1 MQIGAGDR
9 MTQTTSDALVF
20 FGATGD
26 LAYKKIFPA
35 LQHLAKR
42 DKLNIPVIGVAKAGW
57 NLDQLKERAKDSV
70 EHYGGLD
77 TEGFPKLL
85 NALRYIDGDYADS
98 STFRELRNQ
107 LGSAQH
113 PLQYLAIP
121 PNLFGEVI
129 KQLEASDCSK
139 GARVVVEKPFGRNL
153 ASAKTLNETLHT
165 AFEEE
170 NIFRIDHYLGKNA
183 VQNVL
188 FFRFSNAFLEPIWNR
203 RYVESVQITMA
214 EGFGVAGRGA
224 FYEQAGAIRDV
235 VENHLLQLLTNVA
248 MEPPLC
254 MDNETVRDE
263 KVKVLKAIKPLNP
276 ENVIRGQFAGYRNE
290 PGVNPDSTIE
300 TYVALRFYINNWRWK
315 GVPFYIRA
323 GKSLPVTV
331 TEVNVKLRQ
340 PPAIFSDTPP
350 LPNHVR
356 FRVTPDLVIAIGGLV
371 KTPGEELKGDPVELV
386 AAERSGAN
394 EGLAYEELLGDAMH
408 GKAIHFAREDYV
420 EEAWRIVDPVLD
432 QRSAPFSYDPGTWG
446 PSEANALVAEDGGWI
461 DPAQ

>member
-1 MQIGAGDR
+1 MSQI
-9 MTQTTSDALVF
+9 TSDALVF

-35 LQHLAKR
+35 LQRLAKR
-42 DKLNIPVIGVAKAGW
+42 DKLNLPVIGVAKAGW
-57 NLDQLKERAKDSV
+57 NLEQLKQRAQESV
-70 EHYGGLD
+70 EHNGGLD
-77 TEGFPKLL
+77 PEAFPKLL
-85 NALRYIDGDYADS
+85 KVLGYIDGDYSEAG
-98 STFRELRNQ
+98 TFLELRKQ
-107 LGSAQH
+107 LGGAQH
-113 PLQYLAIP
+113 PLHYLAIP
-121 PNLFGEVI
+121 PNLFGRVVQ
-129 KQLEASDCSK
+129 QLGQSGCAN
-139 GARVVVEKPFGRNL
+139 GARVVVEKPFGRDL
-153 ASAKTLNETLHT
+153 ASAMDLNQILHSV
-165 AFEEE
+165 FEEE
-170 NIFRIDHYLGKNA
+170 NVFRIDHYLGKNA

-188 FFRFSNAFLEPIWNR
+188 FFRFSNTFLEPIWNR
-203 RYVESVQITMA
+203 RYVDSVQITMA
-214 EGFGVAGRGA
+214 ENFGVAGRGG

-235 VENHLLQLLTNVA
+235 VENHLLQLLTNVV

-263 KVKVLKAIKPLNP
+263 KIKVLKAIKPLRP
-276 ENVIRGQFAGYRNE
+276 EQVIRGQFAGYLNE
-290 PGVNPDSTIE
+290 PGVKPGSTVE
-300 TYVALRFYINNWRWK
+300 TYVALRFEINNWRWK

-371 KTPGEELKGDPVELV
+371 KTPEEELKGDSVELV
-386 AAERSGAN
+386 ATARSGVN
-394 EGLAYEELLGDAMH
+394 EALAYEELLGEAIH

-432 QRSAPFSYDPGTWG
+432 QNSRPFSYAPGTWG
-446 PSEANALVAEDGGWI
+446 PAEANALPAEDGGWI
-461 DPAQ
+461 EPAP